1 MNRRYNI
8 DNFIR
13 ALKKPS
19 LFVEEFERVISKKM
33 FEAKNGKGI
42 DVMNKDWDN
51 LLILDACRYDIFPE
65 HSEIEGEYRTVVSR
79 GNDSRSFID
88 KNFSNRELHDTIY
101 VTANPFVE
109 NISDDVFFRVVYK
122 DLFEHWD
129 ESLNTIP
136 PDAVAEQV
144 LRVHKEHPNK
154 RIIAHFM
161 QPHAPYIG
169 EKGRSSERRFGKFN
183 PDIDQKG
190 EFEVPEANIPEAIEN
205 NLISESELE
214 ELYRE
219 NLDVVLDEAEKLVNC
234 LDGKSVLT
242 SDHGELLG
250 DRVFGR
256 KRYGHSRYHTT
267 ELRRV
272 PWFTVNFDDRRDIT
286 KGEPQSFD
294 ALSNRDQR
302 LQALGYIE

>member
-13 ALKKPS
+13 ALKEPS

-79 GNDSRSFID
+79 GNDSRSFIH

-129 ESLNTIP
+129 ENLNTIP
-136 PDAVAEQV
+136 PDAVVEQV
-144 LRVHKEHPNK
+144 LRVNEKYPNK
-154 RIIAHFM
+154 RIISHFM

-169 EKGRSSERRFGKFN
+169 EKSRSSKKRFGKFN

-190 EFEVPEANIPEAIEN
+190 EFEVPEANIPEAIQN

-250 DRVFGR
+250 DRLFGR
-256 KRYGHSRYHTT
+256 KRYGHSRYHTN

-272 PWFTVNFDDRRDIT
+272 PWFTANFDDRRDIT
-286 KGEPQSFD
+286 KGDPQSFD

-302 LQALGYIE
+302 LQALGYID